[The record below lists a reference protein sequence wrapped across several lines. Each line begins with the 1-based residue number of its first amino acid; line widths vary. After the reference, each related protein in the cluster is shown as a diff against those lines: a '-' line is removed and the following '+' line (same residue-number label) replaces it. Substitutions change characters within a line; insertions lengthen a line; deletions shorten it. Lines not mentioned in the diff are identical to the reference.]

1 MIQIRLRTFSK
12 HTSAILLL
20 LSTSK
25 ACFAA
30 SADTSLMT
38 LPSSSTTQSMP
49 GIPMSAVFDESLV
62 NSPRVANI
70 RAQLG
75 ITKAAYAQAKTLPN
89 PSFFFLQDT
98 AQRATQIGAAVPLE
112 PPWKL
117 VFRLLLAKAQL
128 KQTDI
133 EIQRNLW
140 QLRVTVRRA
149 YLDAVIANETK
160 DTLTN
165 LYELASNLLYTAQR
179 RKDAGDVAAFDVN
192 RAELATLQTEADLK
206 QSEKRI
212 EQTTQRLSVL
222 IGRNYKSAPQV
233 QRLPQFQLRGETNE
247 LVPNLSQQL
256 PSLESLIEEALKSRL
271 ELKITRQAIA
281 VNEANTRIAVGNI
294 VPNPQ
299 INVGSSYSGNPPDG
313 PSTRGFF
320 IGVTQEVPI
329 LNRQQGDRARLK
341 AVNIQLT
348 REIASTSNVVTEEV
362 VSAYQ
367 QLSSARER
375 VGYFQTKILPK
386 SDIVAKMA
394 RRGYEVGQNDIT
406 STLAAQQANVQIKA
420 AYLDAVRAYQQAF
433 TDLEQAVGHP
443 L

>member
-20 LSTSK
+20 LSTCK

>member
-320 IGVTQEVPI
+320 IGVTQEMPI